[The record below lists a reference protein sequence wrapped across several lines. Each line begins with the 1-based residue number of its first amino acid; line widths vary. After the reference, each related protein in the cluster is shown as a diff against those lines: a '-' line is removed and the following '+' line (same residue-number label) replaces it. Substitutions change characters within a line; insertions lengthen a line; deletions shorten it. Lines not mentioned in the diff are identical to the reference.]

1 MELVIPQ
8 ANIISDREPVMVN
21 NAPVLYARIQYMGGE
36 IRVPNPNKFNG
47 AASDVRVACR
57 LQEAAKVYRDRDT
70 KTVSGGIVREVKFEG
85 ITAAKL
91 AK

>member
-8 ANIISDREPVMVN
+8 AIIISDKEPFMQN
-21 NAPVLYARIQYMGGE
+21 GAPVLYARVQYMGGE
-36 IRVPNPNKFNG
+36 IRVPNPNKYNG
-47 AASDVRVACR
+47 PASDVRVACR
-57 LQEAAKVYRDRDT
+57 LQDAAKVFRDRET

-85 ITAAKL
+85 ITSAKL